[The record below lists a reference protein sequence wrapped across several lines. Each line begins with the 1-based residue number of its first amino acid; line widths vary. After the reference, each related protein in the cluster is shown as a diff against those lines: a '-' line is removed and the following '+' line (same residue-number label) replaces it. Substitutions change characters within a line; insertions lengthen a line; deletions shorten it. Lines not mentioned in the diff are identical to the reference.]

1 MGGSS
6 YNVGVGRSSGGRSY
20 STDADRTYSKVKK
33 AHPDVLPTGDRRVWT
48 DAKNPIVIALDVT
61 GSMGDSAK
69 IMFDKIPM
77 FWGQVEQKGYLPDP
91 AVSFVAIGDVYSDEA
106 PLQVTQF
113 EKAKAIH
120 PWLEKIWLEGHGG
133 GQTMESYDLAALF
146 FLDKCSV
153 PKMEHGFF
161 FFIGDEGYYPE
172 LDGRDTVPIFEGLME
187 KFDTFFIHWS
197 YKQGGS
203 DDDRIV
209 KDWKKIMGER
219 FLILKDPKA
228 IVDVMLGLI
237 AMRMQ
242 VRNLASYKEDLK
254 DKGQTEER
262 IDGVA
267 EVIKDFE
274 DPNLP
279 ATVGSKDVSTSRPV
293 LLSNRDVFRSRKIGK
308 W

>member
-6 YNVGVGRSSGGRSY
+6 YNVGVGRSSPGKSF
-20 STDADRTYSKVKK
+20 SSSADRTYRKTKK
-33 AHPDVLPTGDRRVWT
+33 AHADVLPTGDRRVWT
-48 DAKNPIVIALDVT
+48 DAKNPIIIALDDT
-61 GSMGDSAK
+61 GSMGDSTK

-77 FWGQVEQKGYLPDP
+77 FWGQIEQKGYLPDP
-91 AVSFVAIGDVYSDEA
+91 AVSFAAVGDVYTDQA

-113 EKAKAIH
+113 EKAIAIH
-120 PWLEKIWLEGHGG
+120 PWLKKIWLEGGGG

-146 FLDKCSV
+146 FLEKCSV
-153 PKMEHGFF
+153 PNMEHGFF

-172 LDGRDTVPIFEGLME
+172 LDGKDTIPIFQELME
-187 KFDTFFIHWS
+187 RFDTFFIHWPYS
-197 YKQGGS
+197 QS
-203 DDDRIV
+203 PRDDERIV

-242 VRNLASYKEDLK
+242 VRDLK
-254 DKGQTEER
+254 GYKDDLKEKGQDEAR
-262 IDGVA
+262 IEIVA
-267 EVIKDFE
+267 EVISDFE

-279 ATVGSKDVSTSRPV
+279 ATVGPKDVSTSKPT
-293 LLSNRDVFRSRKIGK
+293 LLPNRDVFRSRKIGK

>member
-6 YNVGVGRSSGGRSY
+6 YNVGVGRASSGRSY
-20 STDADRTYSKVKK
+20 SDDSDRTYSKTKK
-33 AHPDVLPTGDRRVWT
+33 AHADVLPTGDRRIWT
-48 DAKNPIVIALDVT
+48 DARNPVVIALDVT

-77 FWGQVEQKGYLPDP
+77 FWGQIEQKAYLDDP
-91 AVSFVAIGDVYSDEA
+91 AVSFAAVGDVYCDQA

-120 PWLEKIWLEGHGG
+120 PWLKKIWLEAGGG

-146 FLDKCSV
+146 FLEKCSV
-153 PKMEHGFF
+153 PEMEHGFF

-172 LDGRDTVPIFEGLME
+172 LDGKDTIPIFQELMSR
-187 KFDTFFIHWS
+187 FDTFFIHWPYS
-197 YKQGGS
+197 QSSS
-203 DDDRIV
+203 DEDRIV

-219 FLILKDPKA
+219 FIILKEPKA

-237 AMRMQ
+237 AMRMR
-242 VRNLASYKEDLK
+242 VRDLAGYKSDLEE
-254 DKGQTEER
+254 KGQDEARIEVVTE
-262 IDGVA
+262 I
-267 EVIKDFE
+267 ISNFE

-279 ATVGSKDVSTSRPV
+279 AVVGSKEMSTWESG
-293 LLSNRDVFRSRKIGK
+293 LLPNRDVFRSRKIV
-308 W
+308 